1 MAGDN
6 EVPKDE
12 QMSPGDSQVEE
23 ETDLDSLKKAF
34 EEEKAKAERHLASWQ
49 RCQADF
55 VNYKKRA
62 DQDKLEYTKFA
73 SAKLMASI
81 LPVIDDFERALASL
95 PSEVSGLS
103 WTEGLAL
110 IQRKLR
116 AVLEAE
122 GVSEIKAVG
131 EPFDP
136 LLHEAV
142 MEGDGEEGKVVQE
155 LQKGYRMHDRVLR
168 PTMVVVGKG
177 KNKT

>member
-1 MAGDN
+1 
-6 EVPKDE
+6 
-12 QMSPGDSQVEE
+12 
-23 ETDLDSLKKAF
+23 
-34 EEEKAKAERHLASWQ
+34 
-49 RCQADF
+49 
-55 VNYKKRA
+55 
-62 DQDKLEYTKFA
+62 
-73 SAKLMASI
+73 
-81 LPVIDDFERALASL
+81 
-95 PSEVSGLS
+95 
-103 WTEGLAL
+103 LAL

-142 MEGDGEEGKVVQE
+142 MQGDGEEGKVVQE

-168 PTMVVVGKG
+168 PTMVVVGNG

>member
-6 EVPKDE
+6 EAPRDE
-12 QMSPGDSQVEE
+12 QMPSDDLQMEEATDVE
-23 ETDLDSLKKAF
+23 SLKKAL
-34 EEEKAKAERHLASWQ
+34 EEERTKAERYLANWQ
-49 RCQADF
+49 RSQADF
-55 VNYKKRA
+55 ANYKKRA
-62 DQDKLEYTKFA
+62 DQDRLEYTKFA

-81 LPVIDDFERALASL
+81 LPVIDDFERALTSM

-122 GVSEIKAVG
+122 GVLEIKALG

-136 LLHEAV
+136 LCHEAV
-142 MEGDGEEGKVVQE
+142 MEADGEEGKVVQE

-168 PTMVVVGKG
+168 PTMVVVGRG
-177 KNKT
+177 KD

>member
-1 MAGDN
+1 M
-6 EVPKDE
+6 P
-12 QMSPGDSQVEE
+12 SGDSQIEEATDVE
-23 ETDLDSLKKAF
+23 SLKKVL
-34 EEEKAKAERHLASWQ
+34 EEEKTKAERYLANWQ
-49 RCQADF
+49 RSQADF
-55 VNYKKRA
+55 ANYKKRA

-103 WTEGLAL
+103 WTDGLAL

-142 MEGDGEEGKVVQE
+142 MQGDGEEGKVVQE

-168 PTMVVVGKG
+168 PTMVVVGNG